1 MSHSPTLGTTV
12 TNTKMRTPEKISPF
26 SGMCSVCTADCIGS
40 CEIGYSAIRGEEALY
55 PTGADKS
62 QFASEKDYPVDLSHF
77 NINGHVFGAEG
88 IEADPYKA
96 SFPNADISTTIGIDN
111 PIKLKAP
118 FILPAMAKLNWPDY
132 YGGAALAGIMAVI
145 GEDAVVKDKDLEMKS
160 NKVTKSPLLEK
171 MLNSFRKYDHGYG
184 DIVLQ
189 ANYDDEH
196 INVLDYA
203 IAELGATTVELK
215 FGQAAKG
222 IQGMGFVYS
231 LEEALEFQKK
241 GYLVIPDP
249 SDPVV
254 QEKHKKGIGPHFQ
267 RIGKLP
273 MWDEE
278 ILAKRVEKLR
288 SLGAKRI
295 LFKMAA
301 FDPKDMI
308 KVLKI
313 ASFNK
318 IDLVTFDAAGGGS
331 GNSPCKMMN
340 EWGLPVVYMESI
352 LYEILNEMKNKGYE
366 LPKVAAAGGFAME
379 DQIFKGLA
387 LGAPYISMIA
397 IGRAAMAA
405 AMAGKRVG
413 ELIEQG
419 QIPKEL
425 QKYGNSVEEIFRDIR
440 LLRDVYGSEVDSFEP
455 GALGLFSYIN
465 RVSTGLR
472 QMMALNRKFTL
483 DRIDRT
489 DIIALTKEA
498 GEVSGISTI
507 MDYRD
512 IVRQF
517 I

>member
-1 MSHSPTLGTTV
+1 MSFSPSLGSTI
-12 TNTKMRTPEKISPF
+12 TNTKMRTPEKLSPF
-26 SGMCSVCTADCIGS
+26 SGMCSVCTAECIGS

-62 QFASEKDYPVDLSHF
+62 QFASEKDYPVDFSHF

-88 IEADPYKA
+88 IEADTYKA
-96 SFPNADISTTIGIDN
+96 SFPNVDISTTVGIDN

-132 YGGAALAGIMAVI
+132 YAGAAVSGIMAVI
-145 GEDAVVKDKDLEMKS
+145 GEDAVVKDTELEMK
-160 NKVTKSPLLEK
+160 NNRVVKSPFLEK
-171 MLNSFRKYDHGYG
+171 MLSSFNKYNHGYG

-189 ANYDDEH
+189 ANVDDEH
-196 INVLDYA
+196 IRVLDYA
-203 IAELGATTVELK
+203 ITELGATTVELK

-222 IQGMGFVYS
+222 IQGMGFVYK
-231 LEEALEFQKK
+231 LEDALEFQKK
-241 GYLVIPDP
+241 GYLIIPDP
-249 SDPVV
+249 SDPDV

-278 ILAKRVEKLR
+278 TLSKRIAELKKL
-288 SLGAKRI
+288 GVKRI

-301 FDPKDMI
+301 FDPSDMI
-308 KVLKI
+308 RVLKI
-313 ASFNK
+313 ASNNK
-318 IDLVTFDAAGGGS
+318 IDLVTFDGAGGGS

-340 EWGLPVVYMESI
+340 EWGLPPVYMESI
-352 LYEILNEMKNKGYE
+352 LYDILNEMKNKGYA

-379 DQIFKGLA
+379 DQIFKGLS

-397 IGRAAMAA
+397 LGRAAMAS
-405 AMAGKRVG
+405 AMTSKRVG
-413 ELIEQG
+413 ELIAKGE
-419 QIPKEL
+419 IPKDL
-425 QKYGNSVEEIFRDIR
+425 QKYGNTILDIYRDVRMLRDI
-440 LLRDVYGSEVDSFEP
+440 YGSEADNIAP
-455 GALGLFSYIN
+455 GAIGVFSYIN

-483 DRIDRT
+483 DKINRT

-507 MDYRD
+507 MDYRER
-512 IVRQF
+512 IRQL